1 MTQLNLYDI
10 VHTPGVAAD
19 LGHIDTKSKVL
30 GFVGQD
36 QLKDSLVGMEIVL
49 IPAGMVILKIDNN
62 FLLLIYFLREINCLF
77 TFPPGVPRKPGMTR
91 QDLFNTNATIVAKI
105 AEACAEVCPDA
116 MLGIISNP
124 VNSTVPIAAEIYKK
138 AGANPDKIFG
148 VTTLD
153 IVRSNAFIGDLKVWN
168 YFLKKILFWNIFLIG
183 FLRYVLS

>member
-1 MTQLNLYDI
+1 
-10 VHTPGVAAD
+10 
-19 LGHIDTKSKVL
+19 
-30 GFVGQD
+30 
-36 QLKDSLVGMEIVL
+36 
-49 IPAGMVILKIDNN
+49 
-62 FLLLIYFLREINCLF
+62 
-77 TFPPGVPRKPGMTR
+77 MTR

-168 YFLKKILFWNIFLIG
+168 YFFKKNTFLEYFSHRISDIG
-183 FLRYVLS
+183 IIIKLSISGSRSPKCRLSCHWRTCRRYDYAYYFSMYTTS